1 MKKFILG
8 MSMMVLLMGCGNSQE
23 SQAPVETEKDKNDD
37 VKVET
42 ELTTEEEKETE
53 EATKDGEG
61 EINISAAAS
70 LQDALEEITAD
81 YEKENGVKFN
91 LNFGGSGALQTQIE
105 EGAKADIFISAAQ
118 KQMKAL
124 VEGELIEEDKVSDL
138 LINDV
143 VLIVQKDSENKVTKI
158 EDLANEEVALVALG
172 EPESVPVGQYSQE
185 ILDYY
190 EIADL
195 VNGKATYG
203 SDVRQV
209 LNWVASGEVDA
220 GFVYRTDA
228 MIEEGVEIIEAAP
241 EGSHKPVI
249 YPAAILKDAENEEL
263 ASDFLEYL
271 KSDKALEIFENYGF
285 GKAN

>member
-1 MKKFILG
+1 MKKIILA
-8 MSMMVLLMGCGNSQE
+8 MSMLVLLMGCGKSQE
-23 SQAPVETEKDKNDD
+23 SQVANKNEQEKTEEVKTETEK
-37 VKVET
+37 
-42 ELTTEEEKETE
+42 TTEEEKVS
-53 EATKDGEG
+53 EG

-70 LQDALEEITAD
+70 LQDALEEITST
-81 YEKENGVKFN
+81 YEEEKGVKFN

-124 VEGELIEEDKVSDL
+124 VEGGLIEEENVSDL

-143 VLIVQKDSENKVTKI
+143 ILIVKKDNENKVTKI
-158 EDLANEEVALVALG
+158 EDLGKEDVALVALG

-190 EIADL
+190 EIADV
-195 VNGKATYG
+195 VNEKATYG

-249 YPAAILKDAENEEL
+249 YPAAILKDAENKEL
-263 ASDFLEYL
+263 ANDFLEYL

-285 GKAN
+285 GKAK

>member
-1 MKKFILG
+1 MKKIILA
-8 MSMMVLLMGCGNSQE
+8 MSMLVLLMGCGKSQE
-23 SQAPVETEKDKNDD
+23 SQVANKNEQEKTEEVKTETEK
-37 VKVET
+37 
-42 ELTTEEEKETE
+42 TTEEEKVS
-53 EATKDGEG
+53 EG

-70 LQDALEEITAD
+70 LQDALEEITYT
-81 YEKENGVKFN
+81 YEEEKDVKFN

-124 VEGELIEEDKVSDL
+124 VEGGLIEEENVSDL

-143 VLIVQKDSENKVTKI
+143 VLIVQKDDENKVTKI
-158 EDLANEEVALVALG
+158 EDLANEEVTLVALG

-195 VNGKATYG
+195 VNEKATYG

-249 YPAAILKDAENEEL
+249 YPAAILKDAENKEL
-263 ASDFLEYL
+263 ANDFLEYL
-271 KSDKALEIFENYGF
+271 KSDEALVVFENYGF
-285 GKAN
+285 GKAK

>member
-1 MKKFILG
+1 MKKIILA
-8 MSMMVLLMGCGNSQE
+8 MSMLVLLMGCGKSQE
-23 SQAPVETEKDKNDD
+23 SQVANKNEQEKTEEVKTETEK
-37 VKVET
+37 
-42 ELTTEEEKETE
+42 TTEEEKVS
-53 EATKDGEG
+53 EG

-70 LQDALEEITAD
+70 LQDALEEITST
-81 YEKENGVKFN
+81 YEEEKGVKFN

-124 VEGELIEEDKVSDL
+124 VEGGLIEEENVSDL

-143 VLIVQKDSENKVTKI
+143 VLIVQKGNENKVTKI
-158 EDLANEEVALVALG
+158 EDLANEEVTLVALG

-195 VNGKATYG
+195 VNEKATYG

-249 YPAAILKDAENEEL
+249 YPAAILKDAENKEL
-263 ASDFLEYL
+263 ANDFLEYL
-271 KSDKALEIFENYGF
+271 KSDEALEVFENYGF
-285 GKAN
+285 GKAK

>member
-1 MKKFILG
+1 MKKIILA
-8 MSMMVLLMGCGNSQE
+8 MSMLVLLMGCGKSQE
-23 SQAPVETEKDKNDD
+23 SQVANKNEQEKTEEVKTETEK
-37 VKVET
+37 
-42 ELTTEEEKETE
+42 TTEEEKVS
-53 EATKDGEG
+53 EG

-70 LQDALEEITAD
+70 LQDALEEITST
-81 YEKENGVKFN
+81 YEEEKGVKFN

-124 VEGELIEEDKVSDL
+124 VEGGLIEEENVSDL

-143 VLIVQKDSENKVTKI
+143 VLIVQKDDENKVTKI
-158 EDLANEEVALVALG
+158 EDLANEEVTLVALG

-195 VNGKATYG
+195 VNEKATYG

-209 LNWVASGEVDA
+209 LNWVASGEVDS

-249 YPAAILKDAENEEL
+249 YPAAILKDAENKEL
-263 ASDFLEYL
+263 ANDFLEYL
-271 KSDKALEIFENYGF
+271 KSDEALEVFENYGF
-285 GKAN
+285 GKAK

>member
-1 MKKFILG
+1 MLFRSG
-8 MSMMVLLMGCGNSQE
+8 S
-23 SQAPVETEKDKNDD
+23 
-37 VKVET
+37 
-42 ELTTEEEKETE
+42 TTEEEKVS
-53 EATKDGEG
+53 EG

-70 LQDALEEITAD
+70 LQDALEEITST
-81 YEKENGVKFN
+81 YEEEKDVKFN

-118 KQMKAL
+118 KQMNAL
-124 VEGELIEEDKVSDL
+124 VEGGLIEEENVSDL

-143 VLIVQKDSENKVTKI
+143 VLIVQKDDENKVTKI
-158 EDLANEEVALVALG
+158 EDLANEEVTLVALG

-195 VNGKATYG
+195 VNEKATYG

-241 EGSHKPVI
+241 E
-249 YPAAILKDAENEEL
+249 
-263 ASDFLEYL
+263 
-271 KSDKALEIFENYGF
+271 EIG
-285 GKAN
+285 GAHV

>member
-1 MKKFILG
+1 MKKIILA
-8 MSMMVLLMGCGNSQE
+8 MSMLVLLMGCGKSQE
-23 SQAPVETEKDKNDD
+23 SQVANKNEQEKTEEVKTETEK
-37 VKVET
+37 
-42 ELTTEEEKETE
+42 TTEEEKVS
-53 EATKDGEG
+53 EG

-70 LQDALEEITAD
+70 LQDALEEITYT
-81 YEKENGVKFN
+81 YEEEKDVKFN

-124 VEGELIEEDKVSDL
+124 VEGGLIEEENVSDL

-143 VLIVQKDSENKVTKI
+143 VLIVQKDDENKVTKI
-158 EDLANEEVALVALG
+158 EDLANEEVTLVALG

-195 VNGKATYG
+195 VNEKATYG

-249 YPAAILKDAENEEL
+249 YPAAILKDAENKEL

>member
-1 MKKFILG
+1 MKKIILA
-8 MSMMVLLMGCGNSQE
+8 MSMLVLLMGCGQSQE
-23 SQAPVETEKDKNDD
+23 SQVTNESEQEKTEEVKTETEK
-37 VKVET
+37 
-42 ELTTEEEKETE
+42 TTEEEKVS
-53 EATKDGEG
+53 EG

-70 LQDALEEITAD
+70 LQDALEEITST
-81 YEKENGVKFN
+81 YEEEKGVKFN

-124 VEGELIEEDKVSDL
+124 VEGGLIEEENVSDL

-143 VLIVQKDSENKVTKI
+143 VLIVQKDDENKVTKI
-158 EDLANEEVALVALG
+158 EDLANEEVTLVALG

-249 YPAAILKDAENEEL
+249 YPAAILKDAENKEL
-263 ASDFLEYL
+263 ANDFLEYL
-271 KSDKALEIFENYGF
+271 KSDEALEVFENYGF
-285 GKAN
+285 GKAK

>member
-1 MKKFILG
+1 MKKIILA
-8 MSMMVLLMGCGNSQE
+8 MSMLVLLMVCGKSQE
-23 SQAPVETEKDKNDD
+23 SQVANKNEQEKTEEVKTETEK
-37 VKVET
+37 
-42 ELTTEEEKETE
+42 TTEEEKVS
-53 EATKDGEG
+53 EG

-70 LQDALEEITAD
+70 LQDALEEITST
-81 YEKENGVKFN
+81 YEEEKGVKFN

-124 VEGELIEEDKVSDL
+124 VEGGLIEEENVSDL

-143 VLIVQKDSENKVTKI
+143 VLIVQKDDENKVTKI
-158 EDLANEEVALVALG
+158 EDLANEEVTLVALG

-195 VNGKATYG
+195 VNEKATYG

-249 YPAAILKDAENEEL
+249 YPAAILKDAENKEL
-263 ASDFLEYL
+263 ANDFLEYL
-271 KSDKALEIFENYGF
+271 KSDEALEVFENYGF
-285 GKAN
+285 GKAK

>member
-1 MKKFILG
+1 MKKIILA
-8 MSMMVLLMGCGNSQE
+8 MSMLVLLMGCGKSQE
-23 SQAPVETEKDKNDD
+23 SQVANKNEQEKTEEVKTETEK
-37 VKVET
+37 
-42 ELTTEEEKETE
+42 TTEEEKVS
-53 EATKDGEG
+53 EG

-70 LQDALEEITAD
+70 LQDALEEITST
-81 YEKENGVKFN
+81 YEEEKGVKFN

-124 VEGELIEEDKVSDL
+124 VEGGLIEEENVSDL

-143 VLIVQKDSENKVTKI
+143 VLIVQKDDENKVTKI
-158 EDLANEEVALVALG
+158 EDLANEEVTLVALG

-195 VNGKATYG
+195 VNEKATYG

-249 YPAAILKDAENEEL
+249 YPAAILKDAENKEL
-263 ASDFLEYL
+263 ANDFLEYL
-271 KSDKALEIFENYGF
+271 KSDEALEVFENYGF
-285 GKAN
+285 GKAK